1 MIVGLFCSGLF
12 INFLCFSI
20 REAKIEGAACFIF
33 SVHDFIVFN
42 GIFLGFEYRSMSS
55 LFSCML
61 LSCF

>member
-42 GIFLGFEYRSMSS
+42 GIFLGFE
-55 LFSCML
+55 C
-61 LSCF
+61 